1 MNVLVRLP
9 GSALRALATASTL
22 LLVLLVLPVAAQYK
36 VIDAQGR
43 VTYTDRPP
51 AGARAEPLR
60 VPGGPAPDPGLPYA
74 LRQRVAQAPVTLYTA
89 PACPPCDDARALLR
103 QRGIPHTERSAATSD
118 GVGELQRLE
127 QTTNLP
133 LLRVGARRL
142 VGFSV
147 QDWQAALD
155 AAGYPATSQ
164 LPPGY
169 RPAPVQVLGAVP
181 EAPPAARAPAA
192 APPAPLAPPPAAPA
206 SGIRF

>member
-22 LLVLLVLPVAAQYK
+22 LLVLPVAAQYK

-103 QRGIPHTERSAATSD
+103 QRGIPYTERSAATSD

-155 AAGYPATSQ
+155 AASYPATSQ

-181 EAPPAARAPAA
+181 EVPPAARAPAA
-192 APPAPLAPPPAAPA
+192 AAPAPLAPPPAAPA